1 MQSTGVHTLSIG
13 STGVKGKRGTHL
25 SYMCLMPAAGFFLP
39 LFPPIHPNA
48 SRRRRRFTPPLPRS
62 TRRLPA
68 HRHAAAATLCTP
80 ARSRA
85 PLARA
90 VSPAPPVHSRCSRRL
105 RAPPVHLR
113 RLCTST
119 AHADA
124 HEAVHPRHT
133 PQPRLHATRRSHST
147 HSRLAHQ
154 VFEFLPV

>member
-1 MQSTGVHTLSIG
+1 
-13 STGVKGKRGTHL
+13 
-25 SYMCLMPAAGFFLP
+25 MCLMPAAGFFLP

-113 RLCTST
+113 RLCTSA

-147 HSRLAHQ
+147 HSRLARQ
-154 VFEFLPV
+154 VLDVLPELLLSRRVRVPHTASRDGSRKEEGK